1 MLDLWDKRLRPQ
13 EVIDIYIHVFS
24 PHVQSEDE
32 WMSSDE
38 DESEDLEG
46 SDCDD
51 PEDNEHSK
59 TSSFENL
66 DFASGG

>member
-1 MLDLWDKRLRPQ
+1 M
-13 EVIDIYIHVFS
+13 FS
-24 PHVQSEDE
+24 PYVQSEDE

-38 DESEDLEG
+38 DGSEDLEG

-59 TSSFENL
+59 TSRFENL